1 MTAVLDRRTETNGG
15 VPARRAVLRWA
26 LRLFRRE
33 WRQQLLVLTLIT
45 IAVAATIFGAALG
58 TNTPLPANAG
68 FGSANALVTL
78 PGSEPH
84 LASEI
89 AALHKRRTRTAPT
102 AVPCWPWCA
111 ATTRTDPARSA

>member
-1 MTAVLDRRTETNGG
+1 MTQVLERPAGLG
-15 VPARRAVLRWA
+15 AGAPARRAVLRWA

-68 FGSANALVTL
+68 FGSANALVNL
-78 PGSEPH
+78 PGWNQTARLGQLTQRGERGGLVRRP
-84 LASEI
+84 
-89 AALHKRRTRTAPT
+89 AAE
-102 AVPCWPWCA
+102 
-111 ATTRTDPARSA
+111 